1 MAVRTMDGA
10 MAAPSTED
18 GKILD
23 GRRSCDS
30 AMVVPSMVGSSTL
43 DWSMAG
49 NILDGRWLCDGAMVV
64 PSIVGKHSQSAVAD
78 RKDAVVG
85 CPSAPLTLS
94 TSSIPNR
101 QLPIGRMQSSVRQS
115 SCSQFQA
122 FPIGGMLIGRMLSS
136 SVRLSPMCRQL
147 HAVHVAAA
155 FAD

>member
-1 MAVRTMDGA
+1 MMF
-10 MAAPSTED
+10 
-18 GKILD
+18 
-23 GRRSCDS
+23 
-30 AMVVPSMVGSSTL
+30 VPSMVGGSTL

-64 PSIVGKHSQSAVAD
+64 PSIVGKHSQLAVAD

-122 FPIGGMLIGRMLSS
+122 FPISRMLIGRMLSS

-147 HAVHVAAA
+147 HACVRACLCVCVFVCARACCPCVCMCGVYCVL
-155 FAD
+155 